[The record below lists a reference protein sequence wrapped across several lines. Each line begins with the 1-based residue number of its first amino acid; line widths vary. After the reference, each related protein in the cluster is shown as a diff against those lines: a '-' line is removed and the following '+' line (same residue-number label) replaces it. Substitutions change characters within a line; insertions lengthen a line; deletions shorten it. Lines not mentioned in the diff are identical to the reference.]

1 MLQLR
6 GAAAAWVNM
15 PPGVAYMRAH
25 DHAACWCCCSVCMQA
40 WATAC
45 FKNML
50 LFLLRASPCCLL
62 VLHAC
67 RLLVLILL
75 YVHAGA

>member
-1 MLQLR
+1 MLQVFPLD
-6 GAAAAWVNM
+6 VSK
-15 PPGVAYMRAH
+15 V
-25 DHAACWCCCSVCMQA
+25 DL
-40 WATAC
+40 
-45 FKNML
+45 KL
-50 LFLLRASPCCLL
+50 LLCGSPCRLL